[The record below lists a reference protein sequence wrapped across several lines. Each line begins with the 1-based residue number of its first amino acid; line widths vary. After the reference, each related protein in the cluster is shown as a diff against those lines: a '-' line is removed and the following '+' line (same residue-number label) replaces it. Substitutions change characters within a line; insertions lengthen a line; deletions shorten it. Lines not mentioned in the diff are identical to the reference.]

1 MKSDH
6 VLRLFVVI
14 CVVVGLV
21 VGAAPVAAQE
31 AVPSTTQEDEATQ
44 DERQVAVG
52 EITVTAQK
60 REEDVQ
66 EVPVSMSTIS
76 GEDLDTLMV
85 GAPDVRVLSG
95 RVPSLVM
102 ESSFGRAFPR
112 FYIRGIGNPDF
123 DLNASQP
130 VSMLVDEVVLENPI
144 VKGQPLFDI
153 EQVEVLRGPQGTLFG
168 RNTPAG
174 VVKFE
179 TRKPTQE
186 FDAYVRA
193 SYASFDTIDVNGA
206 VGGGL
211 TDTLSARAS
220 VLYQSRSDW
229 IDNKNPAGAERE
241 LGGYETTAYRLQLLW
256 EPTERFRALFN
267 LHGWDVSDGTARVFR
282 ANILRPG
289 QGGLVDDFEFDEVY
303 HDGLNTQEISSLGGL
318 LRFDWNF
325 GTATL
330 TSLTAYE
337 SIDDMFSRGD
347 IDGGYGTFENLPSG
361 PGFIPFAAESA
372 DGLPYLDQWTQEL
385 RLASND
391 NEIVNWLVGAFY
403 FNEELQADTF
413 NFDSLSPG
421 NPNAGYS
428 FARQEAT
435 SYALF
440 GSVDF
445 AIAEDWDLK
454 VGVRYTNDE
463 KDFLADRPIPVF
475 QPPLTDPITRS
486 TDDDNVS
493 WDVSA
498 VYKASADV
506 NFYGRVA
513 TGFRAPSIQGR
524 ILFAPDFANGQD
536 PATNGVSVAD
546 SEEIL
551 SIEAGVKSIL
561 AGGRVRLNT
570 TAYWFEISDQQITA
584 VGGEFN
590 VATLLNADTTE
601 GYGLELDMQYTPSA
615 NWFMTVGASYNPT
628 EIKDPTLRVPQCG
641 GGCTIT
647 DPIDE
652 NGNVI
657 IDGNSLPHAPDFV
670 FNGIVN
676 FRSDPVHKGFFGTL
690 DWAYYSEKQF
700 FLYESEEFADDS
712 FEVGLRVGYGWNQA
726 RYEVALF
733 SRNLFNEEIVRGG
746 IDFNNLVG
754 FTNDPRIIGIEF
766 VGRF

>member
-1 MKSDH
+1 MMAVMVGMAVSASP
-6 VLRLFVVI
+6 VL
-14 CVVVGLV
+14 GQETT
-21 VGAAPVAAQE
+21 PPAAQ
-31 AVPSTTQEDEATQ
+31 QDEATQ
-44 DERQVAVG
+44 EQRQVAVG

-85 GAPDVRVLSG
+85 GAPDVRALSG

-193 SYASFDTIDVNGA
+193 SYASFDTVDVNGA

-256 EPTERFRALFN
+256 EPSDRFRALFN
-267 LHGWDVSDGTARVFR
+267 LHGWDVNDGTARVFR
-282 ANILRPG
+282 ANVLRPG
-289 QGGLVDDFEFDEVY
+289 QGGIVDGFEFDEVY
-303 HDGLNTQEISSLGGL
+303 HDGLNTQDISSLGGL

-347 IDGGYGTFENLPSG
+347 IDGGYGTFENPPSG
-361 PGFIPFAAESA
+361 PGFIPGAAESA

-403 FNEELQADTF
+403 FNEELQADTY

-428 FARQEAT
+428 FAQQDAT

-440 GSVDF
+440 GSLDF
-445 AIAEDWDLK
+445 ALAEDWDLK

-463 KDFLADRPIPVF
+463 KDFLADRPIPVY
-475 QPPLTDPITRS
+475 QPPLTDPIIRT

-524 ILFAPDFANGQD
+524 ILFTPDFSNGQD

-570 TAYWFEISDQQITA
+570 TAYWFEISDQQLTA

-615 NWFMTVGASYNPT
+615 NWFMTLGASYNPT
-628 EIKDPTLRVPQCG
+628 EIKDPTLRVPVCG
-641 GGCTIT
+641 GGCTVT

-652 NGNVI
+652 DGLVI
-657 IDGNSLPHAPDFV
+657 IDGNSLPHAPDIV

-700 FLYESEEFADDS
+700 FLYESEEFEDDS
-712 FEVGLRVGYGWNQA
+712 FEVGLRLGYGWNQA

-733 SRNLFNEEIVRGG
+733 GRNILDEEIVRGG

-754 FTNDPRIIGIEF
+754 FTNDPRMIGIEF

>member
-1 MKSDH
+1 MMAVMVGMAMSGSP
-6 VLRLFVVI
+6 VL
-14 CVVVGLV
+14 G
-21 VGAAPVAAQE
+21 QE
-31 AVPSTTQEDEATQ
+31 STPPATPQDEATQ
-44 DERQVAVG
+44 EQRQVAVG

-193 SYASFDTIDVNGA
+193 SYASFDTVDVNGA

-229 IDNKNPAGAERE
+229 IDNKNPDGAERE

-256 EPTERFRALFN
+256 EPSDRFRALFN
-267 LHGWDVSDGTARVFR
+267 LHGWDVNDGTARVFR
-282 ANILRPG
+282 ANVLRPG
-289 QGGLVDDFEFDEVY
+289 QGGLVDGFEFDEVY

-428 FARQEAT
+428 FAQQDAT

-440 GSVDF
+440 GSLDF

-524 ILFAPDFANGQD
+524 ILFAPDFSNGQD

-615 NWFMTVGASYNPT
+615 NWFMTIGASYNPT
-628 EIKDPTLRVPQCG
+628 EIKDPSLRVPQCG

-657 IDGNSLPHAPDFV
+657 IDGNSLPHAPDIV

-700 FLYESEEFADDS
+700 FLYESEEFEDDS
-712 FEVGLRVGYGWNQA
+712 FELGLRVGYGWNQA
-726 RYEVALF
+726 RYEIALF
-733 SRNLFNEEIVRGG
+733 GRNILDEEIVRGG

-754 FTNDPRIIGIEF
+754 FTNDPRMIGIEF
-766 VGRF
+766 VAHF

>member
-1 MKSDH
+1 MKSASG
-6 VLRLFVVI
+6 LRLLVAMA
-14 CVVVGLV
+14 VVVGMA
-21 VGAAPVAAQE
+21 VGAAPVLAQE
-31 AVPSTTQEDEATQ
+31 AVPPTTEEEAAQEG
-44 DERQVAVG
+44 RQVAVG

-229 IDNKNPAGAERE
+229 IDNKNPDGAERE

-256 EPTERFRALFN
+256 EPSDRFRALFN
-267 LHGWDVSDGTARVFR
+267 LHGWDVNDGTARVFR
-282 ANILRPG
+282 ANMLRPG
-289 QGGLVDDFEFDEVY
+289 EGGVVDGFEFDEVY

-325 GTATL
+325 GAATL

-385 RLASND
+385 RLSSND

-403 FNEELQADTF
+403 FDEELQADTF

-428 FARQEAT
+428 FAQQEAT

-445 AIAEDWDLK
+445 RLAEDWDLK

-498 VYKASADV
+498 VYKASADL

-570 TAYWFEISDQQITA
+570 TAYWFEISDQQLTA

-615 NWFMTVGASYNPT
+615 NWFMTIGASYNPT
-628 EIKDPTLRVPQCG
+628 EIKDPTLRVPVCG
-641 GGCTIT
+641 GGCTVT

-652 NGNVI
+652 DGLVI
-657 IDGNSLPHAPDFV
+657 IDGNSLPHAPDIV

-700 FLYESEEFADDS
+700 FLYESEEFEDDS
-712 FEVGLRVGYGWNQA
+712 FEVGLRLGYGWNQGL
-726 RYEVALF
+726 YEVALF
-733 SRNLFNEEIVRGG
+733 SRNLLDEEIVRGG

-754 FTNDPRIIGIEF
+754 FTNDPRIVGIEF